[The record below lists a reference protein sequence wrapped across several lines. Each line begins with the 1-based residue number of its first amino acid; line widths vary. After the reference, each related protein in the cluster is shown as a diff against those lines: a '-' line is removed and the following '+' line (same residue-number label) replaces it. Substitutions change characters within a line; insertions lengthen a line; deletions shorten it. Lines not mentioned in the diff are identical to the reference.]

1 MLILFWTWANNSLL
15 SIQGV
20 FLWCVVAKHHMPY
33 WVSVMA
39 SGELQRQLHW
49 SAPEE
54 LSDPEADYGKYSDHL
69 SCPCLPRRID
79 EEMTWGCAK
88 LMTRG
93 QYMSFFDLL
102 QLKTAC

>member
-1 MLILFWTWANNSLL
+1 
-15 SIQGV
+15 
-20 FLWCVVAKHHMPY
+20 
-33 WVSVMA
+33 MA

-79 EEMTWGCAK
+79 EEMT
-88 LMTRG
+88 
-93 QYMSFFDLL
+93 
-102 QLKTAC
+102 